1 MRNVIDH
8 KTLQHLFNVIEPGKH
23 FFDLGI
29 CGSDRVA
36 IAGTGMYKNNV
47 GKLRPDTYI
56 SEVFR
61 SGRPVILENK
71 NRSYLCMKCSSKHS
85 CPYKGSL
92 VFPLKFDDQTIGAI
106 YILSG
111 KAISSQTDS
120 HSEYLKKLS
129 SFVTNLITS
138 TRTNHEYESH
148 INCLVNL
155 SSDGLMT
162 LDRKGRIR
170 GINPPAKKIFNIL
183 SDDLSSPLN
192 IINFL
197 PDISLKP
204 SEIDCRYKDIYKVKI
219 RPIADV
225 GHILR
230 VSPQLSFDTGNM
242 DFIVGH
248 SDAVRTAKE
257 RACVISRS
265 DSPALITGETGTGK
279 ELFAQ
284 AIHRQSARG
293 SKNLITIDCSSIPGN
308 LLESELFGYMEGAF
322 TGAKSGG
329 KKGKIETSHMSSIF
343 LDEIGELPL
352 HLQSKFLRFIESSSF
367 DKLGDHKTTYV
378 NTRIIAATNRDLRQ
392 MVQAGTF
399 REDLYYR
406 LNVMPLEVPPLRA
419 RGDDIDLL
427 SDYFLNLHN
436 AKFHKNLRLDDTV
449 RSLFKNYTW
458 PGNVREL
465 KNLIEYGAAFTK
477 DDCVVPESLP
487 AWFKENAAHGTGTKD
502 FQKTL
507 FAKPS
512 EKDFIEKSLML
523 CGHSTKGKMEAA
535 RLLGISLATL
545 YRKIQKYNLH

>member
-1 MRNVIDH
+1 MDVIDH
-8 KTLQHLFNVIEPGKH
+8 KTLQRLFDVVESGKH
-23 FFDLGI
+23 IFDLGI

-36 IAGTGMYKNNV
+36 IAGTGMYRNNV

-61 SGRPVILENK
+61 SGRPVVLENK
-71 NRSYLCMKCSSKHS
+71 NRSYLCMRCPHKQT

-106 YILSG
+106 YLLSE
-111 KAISSQTDS
+111 KALSSQIDIQ
-120 HSEYLKKLS
+120 SEYLNKFS
-129 SFVTNLITS
+129 SFVMDMITHS
-138 TRTNHEYESH
+138 RMNHEYKSH
-148 INCLVNL
+148 IDCLANL

-162 LDRKGRIR
+162 MDRKGRIR
-170 GINPPAKKIFNIL
+170 GINLSARKIFNIL
-183 SDDLSSPLN
+183 PDDLSSPLN

-197 PDISLKP
+197 PDLSLKA
-204 SEIDCRYKDIYKVKI
+204 SEIDCNYKDSYKVRI
-219 RPIADV
+219 RPIADI
-225 GHILR
+225 GHVLQ
-230 VSPQLSFDTGNM
+230 VSPKTNFDMRSM
-242 DFIVGH
+242 DFIVGR
-248 SDAVRTAKE
+248 SEVLQTAKE
-257 RACVISRS
+257 RACVIARS
-265 DSPALITGETGTGK
+265 DSPVLLAGETGTGK

-284 AIHRQSARG
+284 AIHRQSSRG
-293 SKNLITIDCSSIPGN
+293 SKNLITIDCSAIPGN

-329 KKGKIETSHMSSIF
+329 KKGKIEASHLSSIF

-352 HLQSKFLRFIESSSF
+352 ALQSKFLRFIESSSF
-367 DKLGDHKTTYV
+367 DKLGDHRTTYV

-406 LNVMPLEVPPLRA
+406 LNVMPLEIPPLRA

-427 SDYFLNLHN
+427 SDYFLKLHN
-436 AKFHKNLRLDDTV
+436 VKFKRNIRLDAAV
-449 RSLFKNYTW
+449 RSLIKKYEW

-465 KNLIEYGAAFTK
+465 KNIIEYGAAFTK
-477 DDCVVPESLP
+477 DDCVVPDSLP
-487 AWFKENAAHGTGTKD
+487 GWFKENAFHATDTDDSRQSLSTKS
-502 FQKTL
+502 
-507 FAKPS
+507 S

-523 CGHSTKGKMEAA
+523 CGRSTKGKMEAA

-545 YRKIQKYNLH
+545 YRKIQKYKLQ